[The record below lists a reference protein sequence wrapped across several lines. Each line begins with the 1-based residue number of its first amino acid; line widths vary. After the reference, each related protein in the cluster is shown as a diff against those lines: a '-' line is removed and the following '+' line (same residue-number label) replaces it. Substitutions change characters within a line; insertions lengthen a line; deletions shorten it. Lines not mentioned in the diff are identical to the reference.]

1 MHDIEALARAHTPE
15 AIKAL
20 VSALKEPR
28 ERVAAA
34 VALLNRGYGLPGQVV
49 DLRHHVPAARA
60 EDADLLAI
68 IAAGSG
74 PPTSSKDDQDGPGGM
89 VH

>member
-1 MHDIEALARAHTPE
+1 MHDIEALARTYTPE

-49 DLRHHVPAARA
+49 DLRHHVPVARA

-74 PPTSSKDDQDGPGGM
+74 PPATSKEDQDGPGGM